1 MASPPP
7 LPLPIPNPDSQEYW
21 DACKRHEL
29 IIQHCSSCQ
38 AYRHPPLPTCFKCG
52 SGEWEWVKSSGR
64 GTVYTYTIT
73 HHPVHPALKEKV
85 PWTVVS
91 VELEEGVQ
99 IVSNLL
105 GTPPDEVK
113 IGMPVEITFETVNEE
128 ITLPKFRPISR

>member
-1 MASPPP
+1 MASPTP
-7 LPLPIPNPDSQEYW
+7 LPLPIPNPDNQEYW

-29 IIQHCSSCQ
+29 IVQRCSSCR
-38 AYRHPPLPTCFKCG
+38 AYRHPPLPNCFECG

-73 HHPVHPALKEKV
+73 HHPVHPALQEKV

-99 IVSNLL
+99 ITSNLL
-105 GTPPDEVK
+105 DTPPDEVK
-113 IGMPVEITFETVNEE
+113 IGMPVEVTFEAVNEE
-128 ITLPKFRPISR
+128 ITLAQFRPVS